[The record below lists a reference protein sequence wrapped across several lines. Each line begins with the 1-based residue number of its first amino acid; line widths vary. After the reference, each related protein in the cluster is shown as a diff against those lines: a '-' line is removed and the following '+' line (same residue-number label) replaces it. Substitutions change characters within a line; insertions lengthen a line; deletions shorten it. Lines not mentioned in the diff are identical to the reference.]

1 MSTTEDR
8 TTPPDGPAPV
18 APPTTSDPTRTT
30 EPAPTSRGP
39 VTARTRGVVAAG
51 VVAGLLAGAAV
62 VAIGLPQ
69 DRTLFGEPLS
79 GLTVPAGLLVA
90 MLTVGAVGAATAR
103 ASWRVVDI
111 VVAAVLGVAG
121 GLLFA
126 VWNVGPY
133 GVLGPLLAPPVSA
146 LVVGVWL
153 LPGVLGGLVIRKPGA
168 AVFTELVAAALSAV
182 IGNQWGFATVWYGLL
197 QGLGAEVVLAVL
209 LYRYWRLPAAL
220 LAGAGTGVVVGLL
233 DITVSYPTLDPALQL
248 AYIGCAVVSG
258 VVIAGLG
265 SWALT
270 GALAR
275 TGVLAPL
282 ASGRDGR
289 RV

>member
-8 TTPPDGPAPV
+8 ADAAPAGSTSSTSTSPSATRTSLPPLTPR
-18 APPTTSDPTRTT
+18 TRTT
-30 EPAPTSRGP
+30 L
-39 VTARTRGVVAAG
+39 VVGVIASLA
-51 VVAGLLAGAAV
+51 AGAAV
-62 VAIGLPQ
+62 VAVGLPGGAS
-69 DRTLFGEPLS
+69 LFGTSLDQ
-79 GLTVPAGLLVA
+79 LTVPVGLFVA
-90 MLTVGAVGAATAR
+90 LLGISVLGAATAR
-103 ASWRVVDI
+103 QAWRVVDI

-121 GLLFA
+121 GLLFV

-133 GVLGPLLAPPVSA
+133 AVLSPVIAPPVSA

-168 AVFTELVAAALSAV
+168 ALFTELVAAALSAV
-182 IGNQWGFATVWYGLL
+182 IGNQWGFSTVWYGLL
-197 QGLGAEVVLAVL
+197 QGLGAEVVLAVV
-209 LYRYWRLPAAL
+209 LYRYWRLPVAL
-220 LAGAGTGVVVGLL
+220 LAGAGAGVVVGVL
-233 DITVSYPTLDPALQL
+233 DTTVYYPDLVPGVQL
-248 AYIGCAVVSG
+248 AYIVLATLSG

-265 SWALT
+265 SWALAR
-270 GALAR
+270 ALAR